1 MAKAKIL
8 TPLLSVQQV
17 KAMLKSGE
25 VFAFFDVREEGEFS
39 TQGHP
44 LFATPLPLSRLEPR
58 AFALLPDPHTRI
70 VLMDGGEEGQ
80 DPQWAG
86 RANRAAAKLSA
97 ARLHRSSPS

>member
-17 KAMLKSGE
+17 KAMLKAGE

-39 TQGHP
+39 ALGHP

-58 AFALLPDPHTRI
+58 AFALLPDPNTPI
-70 VLMDGGEEGQ
+70 VLMDSGEEGQ
-80 DPQWAG
+80 DPQWNG
-86 RANRAAAKLSA
+86 RANRAAARLSKLGYTDLA
-97 ARLHRSSPS
+97 